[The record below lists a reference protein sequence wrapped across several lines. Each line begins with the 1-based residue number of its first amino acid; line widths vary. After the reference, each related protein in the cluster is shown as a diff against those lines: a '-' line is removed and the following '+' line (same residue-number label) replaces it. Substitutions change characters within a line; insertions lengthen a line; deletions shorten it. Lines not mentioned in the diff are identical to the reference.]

1 MKATGIVRRIDDL
14 GRIVVPKEIRK
25 TLKIR
30 EGDPLEIYTDHEGE
44 IVLKKY
50 SPIGEISQFA
60 EEYAESLSQA
70 TGYLVLITD
79 RERVIAA
86 SGNGK
91 KAYEGKQISM
101 QLDAVI
107 GQRKNYLAAAGEKG
121 FIGVTSDDSG
131 GYAQQAVSTIICDGD
146 AIGAV
151 ILYNKEEKQKMGDTE
166 NMLASTAAGFLGR
179 QMQ

>member
-30 EGDPLEIYTDHEGE
+30 EGDPMEIYTDHEGE

-60 EEYAESLSQA
+60 KEYAESLSQA

-91 KAYEGKQISM
+91 KAYEGKPISK

-107 GQRKNYLAAAGEKG
+107 SQRKNFLAAAGEKD
-121 FIGVTSDDSG
+121 FIGVILDDSDG
-131 GYAQQAVSTIICDGD
+131 HAQQAVSTIICDGD

-179 QMQ
+179 QM